1 MKKDKNI
8 LVVMPVKDEH
18 KKTLEQHSQGNK
30 FIYSSY
36 DNVTQEMVQE
46 ANVIIGNVDPFYLQ
60 EAKNLEWLQ
69 LNSAGAD
76 PYVKKGVLPEDVI
89 LTNATGPM
97 DQALQNICW
106 QSYFPCK
113 RNYIYTEITK
123 INVNGKMKE
132 VSCPYA
138 EEHF

>member
-89 LTNATGPM
+89 LTNATGAYGPSVAEHM
-97 DQALQNICW
+97 LAVLFSLQ
-106 QSYFPCK
+106 K
-113 RNYIYTEITK
+113 EITS
-123 INVNGKMKE
+123 IQR
-132 VSCPYA
+132 
-138 EEHF
+138 

>member
-36 DNVTQEMVQE
+36 DNVTREMVQE

-76 PYVKKGVLPEDVI
+76 PYVKKGVLPKDVI
-89 LTNATGPM
+89 LTNATGAYGPSVAEHM
-97 DQALQNICW
+97 LAVLFSLQKKLHLYRDNQNQCEW
-106 QSYFPCK
+106 
-113 RNYIYTEITK
+113 
-123 INVNGKMKE
+123 
-132 VSCPYA
+132 
-138 EEHF
+138 

>member
-60 EAKNLEWLQ
+60 EARKACFL
-69 LNSAGAD
+69 
-76 PYVKKGVLPEDVI
+76 
-89 LTNATGPM
+89 
-97 DQALQNICW
+97 
-106 QSYFPCK
+106 
-113 RNYIYTEITK
+113 
-123 INVNGKMKE
+123 KM
-132 VSCPYA
+132 
-138 EEHF
+138 

>member
-60 EAKNLEWLQ
+60 EAKNLRIGCSLIQ
-69 LNSAGAD
+69 QGL
-76 PYVKKGVLPEDVI
+76 I
-89 LTNATGPM
+89 LM
-97 DQALQNICW
+97 
-106 QSYFPCK
+106 
-113 RNYIYTEITK
+113 
-123 INVNGKMKE
+123 
-132 VSCPYA
+132 
-138 EEHF
+138 

>member
-89 LTNATGPM
+89 LTNATGAYGPSVAEHM
-97 DQALQNICW
+97 LAVLFSLQ
-106 QSYFPCK
+106 

>member
-1 MKKDKNI
+1 
-8 LVVMPVKDEH
+8 MPVKDEH

-76 PYVKKGVLPEDVI
+76 PYVKKGVLPENVI
-89 LTNATGPM
+89 FFQKLCFFQKHTGSET
-97 DQALQNICW
+97 LIL
-106 QSYFPCK
+106 
-113 RNYIYTEITK
+113 YTFKHKQKDIL
-123 INVNGKMKE
+123 M
-132 VSCPYA
+132 
-138 EEHF
+138 

>member
-46 ANVIIGNVDPFYLQ
+46 ANVIIGNAVSYKHL
-60 EAKNLEWLQ
+60 
-69 LNSAGAD
+69 
-76 PYVKKGVLPEDVI
+76 DVYKRQTSSPSIFVTIVFHKISI
-89 LTNATGPM
+89 LSFFFT
-97 DQALQNICW
+97 
-106 QSYFPCK
+106 S
-113 RNYIYTEITK
+113 
-123 INVNGKMKE
+123 
-132 VSCPYA
+132 S
-138 EEHF
+138 

>member
-89 LTNATGPM
+89 LTNAT
-97 DQALQNICW
+97 
-106 QSYFPCK
+106 
-113 RNYIYTEITK
+113 
-123 INVNGKMKE
+123 
-132 VSCPYA
+132 
-138 EEHF
+138 

>member
-46 ANVIIGNVDPFYLQ
+46 ANSDHWKCRSILLTG
-60 EAKNLEWLQ
+60 
-69 LNSAGAD
+69 S
-76 PYVKKGVLPEDVI
+76 KK
-89 LTNATGPM
+89 T
-97 DQALQNICW
+97 
-106 QSYFPCK
+106 
-113 RNYIYTEITK
+113 
-123 INVNGKMKE
+123 
-132 VSCPYA
+132 
-138 EEHF
+138 